1 MCDFTVIG
9 HEFTF
14 FTNAR
19 MQTIEVRCKSLPG
32 VRWSFDYNYHTIIDF
47 MWRDPKV
54 RLLLMR
60 STLL

>member
-1 MCDFTVIG
+1 MCDFTVLG

-14 FTNAR
+14 HVSPR
-19 MQTIEVRCKSLPG
+19 LMTIDVKCKSIPKMIW
-32 VRWSFDYNYHTIIDF
+32 RFDYNYAAIIDY
-47 MWRDPKV
+47 MWHNPEI